1 MPLIPR
7 ITAVAVIGLAL
18 LVGCTDGSDDPA
30 PLGTGTPSPAGT
42 DRDPAAEVT
51 TTDEASELVLGLY
64 EEQAVDRA
72 LDLVAEGSIPPEI
85 ADDVRGS
92 FETILARTG
101 IEVGATFEH
110 DVDGV
115 RIIEVDTSDG
125 IRWCVRPDGHLLLQC
140 RVGIAPVEVDTG
152 DTPITVHRAE
162 MDVFPEEQQ
171 LRIQLRT
178 EEEFTFEGLLSLRHA
193 DGEPAEVIQVQG
205 ALASQGEQV
214 ADVGRDTQIVP
225 GTTLL
230 MAWVTD
236 VGASLGTDLV
246 LAFGNGSFDV
256 IVQPTQYFVR

>member
-1 MPLIPR
+1 MPFIPR
-7 ITAVAVIGLAL
+7 AIAVALTGLL
-18 LVGCTDGSDDPA
+18 FLGGCTDGSED
-30 PLGTGTPSPAGT
+30 PSPADTGADSEQAT
-42 DRDPAAEVT
+42 EVT
-51 TTDEASELVLGLY
+51 TVEEASELVLGLY

-72 LDLVAEGSIPPEI
+72 LDLVAEGSIPREI

-110 DVDGV
+110 DIDGV
-115 RIIEVDTSDG
+115 PIIEIDTSDG
-125 IRWCVRPDGHLLLQC
+125 VRWCVRPDGHLLLQC
-140 RVGIAPVEVDTG
+140 RVGVAQVEVDTG
-152 DTPITVHRAE
+152 DTPVTVHRAE

-193 DGEPAEVIQVQG
+193 DGEPAQVIQIQG

-230 MAWVTD
+230 MAWVTE
-236 VGASLGTDLV
+236 VGASLGDDLE
-246 LAFGNGSFDV
+246 LAFGNGSFEV
-256 IVQPTQYFVR
+256 TVQPTEYFVR

>member
-1 MPLIPR
+1 MPLISR
-7 ITAVAVIGLAL
+7 ATAAVVAGLL
-18 LVGCTDGSDDPA
+18 VLVGCTDAPDDDPT
-30 PLGTGTPSPAGT
+30 PTGTATDSEPAT
-42 DRDPAAEVT
+42 EIT
-51 TTDEASELVLGLY
+51 TIDEASELVLGLY
-64 EEQAVDRA
+64 EEEAVDRA
-72 LDLVAEGSIPPEI
+72 LELVAEGSIPPEI

-92 FETILARTG
+92 FEAILARTG

-110 DVDGV
+110 EIDGV
-115 RIIEVDTSDG
+115 TILEVDTSDG
-125 IRWCVRPDGHLLLQC
+125 VRWCVRPDGHLLLQC

-178 EEEFTFEGLLSLRHA
+178 EEEFTFEGLLSLRHG
-193 DGEPAEVIQVQG
+193 DGEPAEVIQIQG

-230 MAWVTD
+230 MAWVTE
-236 VGASLGTDLV
+236 VGASLGDDLV

-256 IVQPTQYFVR
+256 TVQPTEYFVR